1 MPLVVAANE
10 IIIGGLSHS
19 SSTAAWQSGW
29 LFGDGAVAAAVTV
42 ATAVGVVFH
51 PLATVD
57 DEGAREQRGA
67 RCVRKSARG
76 TQRTNERGG
85 MREVVEEEKEEEG

>member
-1 MPLVVAANE
+1 MDQGCGTGCPRRVPLAVAANK

-42 ATAVGVVFH
+42 TVAAAAAAAAVGLYSI
-51 PLATVD
+51 PWRPSATRV
-57 DEGAREQRGA
+57 RESNGE
-67 RCVRKSARG
+67 RCLRKSARG
-76 TQRTNERGG
+76 T
-85 MREVVEEEKEEEG
+85 